1 LFLAYYKRHTKGA
14 FMQQAISTRFDTDT
28 IARLDELASTSD
40 MSRSDIIKKAITSY
54 LNRLAWYAEEVQAG
68 KQDVLE
74 GYVVSDDYV
83 KARIRELGI
92 HVD

>member
-1 LFLAYYKRHTKGA
+1 
-14 FMQQAISTRFDTDT
+14 MQQAISTRFDTDT